1 MQRKLGPP
9 GARRAFKAAL
19 AVAGAVVATGAVA
32 RAETPHPPIVLV
44 LDPCAAVDAQEV
56 RRLVPIEMGA
66 PLAAAASDGVD
77 TARVDTTR
85 VFVGCVVG
93 SPQLVRLEVRDPVG
107 GKRVDRVITLVGD
120 SKTDQ
125 ARLVAIVAV
134 ELVAA
139 SRGENRS
146 VSEGAA
152 VAPPAPDPRTLVVMA
167 TPAAEREV
175 ARPRWRALALG
186 SLRHVSGLPRVLPG
200 GGLALERAWPR
211 GWALGADV
219 LAEGATLPTA
229 LGDVDALL
237 VSIGLVGSWRLE
249 RGRLAVQSG
258 LGARGGVA
266 RLVGRAPKDPLS
278 SVRPGSLSAPWVGPL
293 AAARATVTLGR
304 SLVISLGG
312 ELGYVTSA
320 IAGHVQGQ
328 PDVAVSGA
336 WWNVVAGVGFGL

>member
-9 GARRAFKAAL
+9 GARRAFTAVL
-19 AVAGAVVATGAVA
+19 VGAVACAGAVA
-32 RAETPHPPIVLV
+32 RADTPRPPIVLV
-44 LDPCAAVDAQEV
+44 LDPCATVDAQEV

-66 PLAAAASDGVD
+66 PLAAAAGDGVD

-139 SRGENRS
+139 SR
-146 VSEGAA
+146 SELPPARQGAA
-152 VAPPAPDPRTLVVMA
+152 DAESAPEPRTLAVTA
-167 TPAAEREV
+167 TPAPEREV

-200 GGLALERAWPR
+200 GGLALERTWPR
-211 GWALGADV
+211 GWGLGADV
-219 LAEGATLPTA
+219 LAEGGTFPTA

-237 VSIGLVGSWRLE
+237 VSLGLVGSWRVE
-249 RGRLAVQSG
+249 RGRLAWESG

-266 RLVGRAPKDPLS
+266 RLVGRAPSDPLT
-278 SVRPGSLSAPWVGPL
+278 SVHTGTLSAPWVGPL
-293 AAARATVTLGR
+293 VAARAAAALGR

-320 IAGHVQGQ
+320 VAGHVQGQ

-336 WWNVVAGVGFGL
+336 WWNVVLGVGYAQ